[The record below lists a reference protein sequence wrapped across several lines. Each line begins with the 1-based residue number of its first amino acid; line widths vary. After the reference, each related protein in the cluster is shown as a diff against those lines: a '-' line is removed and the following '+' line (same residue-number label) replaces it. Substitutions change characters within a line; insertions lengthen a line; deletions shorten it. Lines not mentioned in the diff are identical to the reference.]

1 MTDVGTYNSGDIHVL
16 HVDDEQEALWFSKI
30 FLEGHEP
37 SLTIDQCDSPFQ
49 ALKIFRE
56 RSYDCVVLD
65 VAMPYLDGLDFV
77 RRLRVFSRVPVILYT
92 HYSAEEIAE
101 EAKSV
106 GADYYIQKT
115 FDPSH
120 YEALAE
126 CIMKA
131 VIMGPRVESK
141 LRCTQSGR

>member
-30 FLEGHEP
+30 FLESHDP
-37 SLTIDQCDSPFQ
+37 SLIIDQCDSPFQ

-56 RSYDCVVLD
+56 RSYDCVVSD
-65 VAMPYLDGLDFV
+65 VAMPHMDGLEFV
-77 RRLRVFSRVPVILYT
+77 RRLRVSSRVPVILYT
-92 HYSAEEIAE
+92 HYSAEEIAD
-101 EAKSV
+101 EAKAV
-106 GADYYIQKT
+106 GADYYIQKM
-115 FDPSH
+115 FEPSH

-131 VIMGPRVESK
+131 VLMGPRLECR
-141 LRCTQSGR
+141 LRLTQTGR